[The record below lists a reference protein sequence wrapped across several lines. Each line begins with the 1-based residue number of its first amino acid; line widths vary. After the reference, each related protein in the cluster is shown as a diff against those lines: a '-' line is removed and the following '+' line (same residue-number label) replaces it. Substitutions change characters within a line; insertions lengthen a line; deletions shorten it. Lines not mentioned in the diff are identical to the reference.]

1 MQENHNNKSI
11 PKDTW
16 NLLLDFAQ
24 QVNEDFSNYDEEGKF
39 WFWLRFGKIL
49 KLFHQYLVFFFLVKF
64 LVGTFRSVKFLVS

>member
-24 QVNEDFSNYDEEGKF
+24 QVNEDFSNYDEEGKEILYPYF
-39 WFWLRFGKIL
+39 CSRFEKIL
-49 KLFHQYLVFFFLVKF
+49 DPYCCNGFRKILYPLHFF
-64 LVGTFRSVKFLVS
+64 